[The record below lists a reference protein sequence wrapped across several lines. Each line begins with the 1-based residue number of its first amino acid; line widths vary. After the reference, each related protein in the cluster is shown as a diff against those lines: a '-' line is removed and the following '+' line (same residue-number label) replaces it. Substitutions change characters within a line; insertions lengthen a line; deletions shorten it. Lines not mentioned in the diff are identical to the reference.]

1 MQKGQSALRSMATLL
16 MIALLLTFAL
26 QRHAEANSNMEELQ
40 RKVADITLLKGQ
52 LGDRQ
57 QQAETALEALLKQQN
72 ELLAEVHVLMKSL
85 SIRSFQDAQEH
96 LRIRYDIQLLGTIA
110 AYCQAFEAKIRL
122 YQTGRDKLT
131 YLQQL
136 ADDDAKMIAT
146 LNDFH
151 IDALATQIS
160 LVINQYLDEAHTIQI
175 DLEKI
180 EIKSSQTIWEA
191 IVGGKL

>member
-57 QQAETALEALLKQQN
+57 QQ
-72 ELLAEVHVLMKSL
+72 AEVHVLMKSL